1 MEFLPVI
8 LGSDWNVYGVASSL
22 HMEYGVKS
30 VAFAIH
36 KQIYTENLDFLTVY
50 SNDGFDTKEIFVK
63 LLLDFAKS
71 KEAKNKKLLLISC
84 SDYYTKLICESEDI
98 LSKYYLFNYIDNDSR
113 IRLENK
119 KDFYQVADKYGL
131 DYPETMIIS
140 KNNHT
145 NYQLKFDF
153 PIICKPN
160 DSVEYFNINFPGYKK
175 AYTIESKEELD
186 KILNLIYKNGY
197 TGEMILQDFIP
208 GGVENMYVVNAYVD
222 KNHKVTMTHGART
235 ALDECEP
242 RNIGNYNAL
251 ISGDYSELTANVK
264 KFLEDINYKGFA
276 NFDFKYDPRDKKYKV
291 FEINIRQ
298 GRSSMYM
305 TYAGNNFVKY
315 LVEDLIYN
323 KSLQYYDHKNPHLW
337 YLTAK
342 SVLLKYTPE
351 VLKKDVKKLLSDKNS
366 SSYGF
371 DLYKYNNINRFLV
384 ALRRKL
390 STIRYY
396 KKYMGWTWKILE

>member
-1 MEFLPVI
+1 MYFLPVI
-8 LGSDWNVYGVASSL
+8 LGSDWNVYGVASAI
-22 HMEYGVKS
+22 HMAYGVKS
-30 VAFAIH
+30 IAFAIH
-36 KQIYTENLDFLTVY
+36 KQIYTEHLDYLTVY
-50 SNDGFDTKEIFVK
+50 PKDGFDTKEVFVNV
-63 LLLDFAKS
+63 LLDFAKS
-71 KEAKNKKLLLISC
+71 KETANKKLLLISC
-84 SDYYTKLICESEDI
+84 SDYYTKLICEFEDI
-98 LSKYYLFNYIDNDSR
+98 LSEYYLFNYVDNNLR
-113 IRLENK
+113 IKLENK

-131 DYPETMIIS
+131 AYPNTLIINKENHKDY
-140 KNNHT
+140 K
-145 NYQLKFDF
+145 LKFDF

-160 DSVEYFNINFPGYKK
+160 DSVEYVKIHFPGYKK
-175 AYTIESKEELD
+175 AYTIEDKEELD
-186 KILNLIYKNGY
+186 RILHLIYENGY

-222 KNHKVTMTHGART
+222 KNHNVLMTHGART

-264 KFLEDINYKGFA
+264 KFLEDINYTGFA

-305 TYAGNNFVKY
+305 IYAGNNFIKY
-315 LVEDLIYN
+315 LVEDMIYN
-323 KSLQYYDHKNPHLW
+323 NSNEYYDHKKPHLW

-342 SVLLKYTPE
+342 SVLLKYTPAE
-351 VLKKDVKKLLSDKNS
+351 LKDYVKELLADNKT

-371 DLYKYNNINRFLV
+371 DYYKYKNINRFIV

-396 KKYMGWTWKILE
+396 KKYMG